1 MFCQQLRPNKSRH
14 FAACG
19 RSDAHQGSRACAH
32 SYRLSMR
39 FVNLSVF
46 LLAVTLPA
54 FGQIKCDES
63 VQILQSGEDD
73 RFSIAKKSEHTDWV
87 KMRFTVEV
95 SGSASDIKPVDYSTD
110 RYINRAYLRIKNI
123 KFSTPAKHCF
133 KDLILYQR
141 VEHAAGL

>member
-1 MFCQQLRPNKSRH
+1 MVCAPNKRLKQRGLRPLDSQQVARRL
-14 FAACG
+14 G
-19 RSDAHQGSRACAH
+19 D

-123 KFSTPAKHCF
+123 KLSTPAKHCF